1 MTLSQ
6 KSLKKGIFS
15 FTELKADKPLPII
28 KSSSFIRGYTSRNT
42 PSSTMCEDFLK
53 SNIKK
58 GNLSPREISKTTKEL
73 LLSLEEK
80 TRQ

>member
-15 FTELKADKPLPII
+15 FTELKSDKPLPII
-28 KSSSFIRGYTSRNT
+28 KSSALIRGYTSRNT
-42 PSSTMCEDFLK
+42 PSSSICEEFFK
-53 SNIKK
+53 SNIQK
-58 GNLSPREISKTTKEL
+58 GNLSPKDISKTTKEL
-73 LLSLEEK
+73 LLTLEEK